1 MKAPP
6 LLLGGNSPVVA
17 YLRHSIMVVFP
28 EPLYPTISVSGVLN
42 WMASRTAGLKERTPE
57 MESLSIF
64 DMLGGYRI
72 EGRVKAK
79 FAMLGREYLLGP
91 KELIL

>member
-1 MKAPP
+1 
-6 LLLGGNSPVVA
+6 
-17 YLRHSIMVVFP
+17 MVVFP

-79 FAMLGREYLLGP
+79 FAMLGPRVSTRSKGVDSLKACCASKCGLGS
-91 KELIL
+91 